1 MATKKKKHISR
12 FIKNARTAAILYN
25 TAKETLPSIGDEETD
40 RQVGYAGVLDQ
51 PGGKR
56 RIYVK
61 PESQKETA
69 ETYGL
74 DLYTVAELDTPMSM
88 VSDDFEQIPLDY
100 ESEYDDNMRTELR
113 MNLGKLLDSL

>member
-12 FIKNARTAAILYN
+12 FIKDARTAAILYN
-25 TAKETLPSIGDEETD
+25 TAKEALPSIGTD
-40 RQVGYAGVLDQ
+40 DTNRQVGYAGVLDE

-56 RIYVK
+56 RIVVK
-61 PESQKETA
+61 PETQREMSEA
-69 ETYGL
+69 YGL

-100 ESEYDDNMRTELR
+100 ESEYDDMRTELR
-113 MNLGKLLDSL
+113 ANLGKLLDSL

>member
-25 TAKETLPSIGDEETD
+25 TAKEALPSIGDGESD
-40 RQVGYAGVLDQ
+40 RQVGYAGVLEQ

-61 PESQKETA
+61 PEDQKETA

-74 DLYTVAELDTPMSM
+74 DLYTVAELDMPMSM
-88 VSDDFEQIPLDY
+88 VSEDFEQIPLDY
-100 ESEYDDNMRTELR
+100 DSEYDDMRTELR
-113 MNLGKLLDSL
+113 TNLGKLLDSL